1 MEENKRLMIG
11 CGNHTEKPLLM
22 IVKRPQTK
30 DKKMLYLHSQQIFYS
45 HPPSKSPTIN
55 DKFKYNDNM

>member
-11 CGNHTEKPLLM
+11 MWQSHRETPVM

-30 DKKMLYLHSQQIFYS
+30 GKKMLYLYFEQNIL
-45 HPPSKSPTIN
+45 
-55 DKFKYNDNM
+55 